1 MYKDAP
7 EEKNHETYHK
17 IYESHHNITHI
28 IGKVLTF
35 KKKKKQVWHL
45 ATIRQNW
52 EVQNSEKI

>member
-35 KKKKKQVWHL
+35 QKKKKQVWHL
-45 ATIRQNW
+45 ATIRQN
-52 EVQNSEKI
+52 